1 MMHLAWNLGI
11 PTVRELG
18 ERMTR
23 NQVNEWFVFHLRNSF
38 GDFDR
43 KPMTVA
49 DYKTKNASPPA
60 GTVLT
65 DPTQI
70 GYALLDWARSAN
82 QAHKRAGTLA
92 E

>member
-1 MMHLAWNLGI
+1 MQHLAWNFGI
-11 PTVRELG
+11 PTVRELAQRITHR
-18 ERMTR
+18 EIDD
-23 NQVNEWFVFHLRNSF
+23 WFVFHLRNSF

-43 KPMTVA
+43 KSMTVA
-49 DYKTKNASPPA
+49 QYRAKNGSPPA

-82 QAHKRAGTLA
+82 QAHKESGLT